1 MEQNIRWGTD
11 TESPY
16 LIFERMGV
24 YRHIAP
30 DIHTHQPE
38 DFTPSFRLNG
48 RDILPSTLTGA
59 PTRTTT
65 GAPLVDSSHLKQLK
79 VGYHPIK
86 KTRGIPDF
94 IDAYLN
100 DTIRFEDEAYLEIRR
115 KCSEI
120 LKSEG
125 WGKLYGKKTVDEI
138 MDELR
143 GRR

>member
-11 TESPY
+11 TESSY
-16 LIFERMGV
+16 LIFERMSV

-48 RDILPSTLTGA
+48 RDIPPFNLTGV

-65 GAPLVDSSHLKQLK
+65 GSPLADSSHLKHLN
-79 VGYHPIK
+79 VGYPPIK

-100 DTIRFEDEAYLEIRR
+100 DNIRFKDEAYLEIRR

-120 LKSEG
+120 LKSAG
-125 WGKLYGKKTVDEI
+125 WDKLYGKKTVDEI